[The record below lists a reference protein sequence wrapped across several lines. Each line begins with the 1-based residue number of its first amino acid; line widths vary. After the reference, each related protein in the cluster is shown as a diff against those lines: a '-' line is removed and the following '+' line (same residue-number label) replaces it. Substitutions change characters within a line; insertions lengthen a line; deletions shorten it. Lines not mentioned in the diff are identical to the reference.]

1 MINMRTAQVIYFL
14 DDVMDFNMAV
24 VTESKYNLMIF
35 FTLAKRAITRQRQ
48 DYWSNILYANAPEN
62 FTRVSKTSPSQ
73 TNAQ

>member
-1 MINMRTAQVIYFL
+1 MRNMRTAQVIYFL

-35 FTLAKRAITRQRQ
+35 FAKRAITRQRQ
-48 DYWSNILYANAPEN
+48 DYWSNILYANAPSN